1 MDIDGTIDN
10 DGLQHSNFKDI
21 ITVNFACFSSFSSP
35 CSSRR
40 PPAKPTASHE
50 EKPVGSL
57 KFLLLSCPR
66 TRFRSLKSSPLLQK
80 ISRSALLCLHHRLL
94 CGWVISG
101 HFFDCV
107 NFPLHFPPALPQLQ
121 LRFCLLNSD
130 M

>member
-50 EKPVGSL
+50 EKP
-57 KFLLLSCPR
+57 
-66 TRFRSLKSSPLLQK
+66 K